1 MNINEHIIRIDFSI
15 AYCNSD
21 SKPINGTEQEF
32 VVLFND
38 NIISEEEV
46 NKLINSGMYENDQR
60 IVIMTKL
67 QADNLLGITKEAA
80 AKQLFVKLTYLKD
93 CIIEEIRYEPNET
106 LTELLNE
113 LKCLLKNYNT
123 NNINECDKKYHELLK
138 KYNKIINKQ
147 Y

>member
-1 MNINEHIIRIDFSI
+1 MNTNEHIKRISLTT

-21 SKPINGTEQEF
+21 SKQEL
-32 VVLFND
+32 VILFNN

-67 QADNLLGITKEAA
+67 QSDNLLGITKEVA

-93 CIIEEIRYEPNET
+93 CVIEEIRHEPNET
-106 LTELLNE
+106 LTKLLNE
-113 LKCLLKNYNT
+113 LKDLVINCNKNNVDEY
-123 NNINECDKKYHELLK
+123 EKRYYELLE
-138 KYNKIINKQ
+138 KYNKIIDR
-147 Y
+147 